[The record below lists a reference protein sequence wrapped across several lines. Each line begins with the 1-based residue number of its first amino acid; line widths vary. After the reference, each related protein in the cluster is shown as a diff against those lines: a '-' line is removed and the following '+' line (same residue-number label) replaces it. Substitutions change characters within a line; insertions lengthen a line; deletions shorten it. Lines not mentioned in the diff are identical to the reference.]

1 MISCHDIKSEIDI
14 FADISKI
21 MVIILSV
28 TVKYFMKYKIVDF
41 LHFLKA
47 IGMKN
52 DKKWAN
58 NDFLKYDFQR
68 NIGNFRSFP
77 LSLPI
82 ICPVK
87 VQYLMKYKIVHF
99 LHLLKVIGM

>member
-1 MISCHDIKSEIDI
+1 MEAAVPCKEGICPEHSDASVPSEER
-14 FADISKI
+14 
-21 MVIILSV
+21 V
-28 TVKYFMKYKIVDF
+28 
-41 LHFLKA
+41 
-47 IGMKN
+47 
-52 DKKWAN
+52 
-58 NDFLKYDFQR
+58 YDFQR

-87 VQYLMKYKIVHF
+87 VQYLMKYKIVRF